1 MNYHLNI
8 DNTSSRVYLV
18 RIFYRIMNI
27 QQLEY
32 IIAVDNHRHFAKA
45 AEASFVTQP
54 TLSMMIQKLEDEL
67 SVKIFD
73 RSQLPVQP
81 TPIGVQIINQARVIV
96 SQVKQIKEII
106 QEEKGIVK
114 GTFKLGIIPTI
125 APYLLP
131 KLMLMHEENGYDI
144 ELVIEETTTGQIIDR
159 LLNGSLDGAI
169 LATPLKNEKLK
180 EHPIYYERFYA
191 YVSPRETSL
200 YAKKELDEEDLNI
213 NKLWLLEEV
222 HCFRSQILRICNLRK
237 RKSSHT
243 LFTYEAG
250 SINTL
255 INIVDNNSG
264 LTIIPEMAIEQ
275 LNEKQKQNIR
285 PLKDIC
291 PVREISLVTRK
302 EFLRE
307 RVLGIII
314 DEVKKVVPPALL
326 NQDLKKFVVDI

>member
-1 MNYHLNI
+1 
-8 DNTSSRVYLV
+8 
-18 RIFYRIMNI
+18 MNI

-67 SVKIFD
+67 GVKIFD

-81 TPIGVQIINQARVIV
+81 TVIGIQIINQARVIV

-106 QEEKGIVK
+106 QEEKGIVQ
-114 GTFKLGIIPTI
+114 GVFKLGIIPTI

-131 KLMLMHEENGYDI
+131 KLMKVHDENGYDI
-144 ELVIEETTTGQIIDR
+144 VLVIEETTTGQIIEK
-159 LLNGSLDGAI
+159 LLNGALDGAI
-169 LATPLKNEKLK
+169 LATPLKNDKIS

-200 YAKKELDEEDLNI
+200 YAKKELEEDDLNI
-213 NKLWLLEEV
+213 NRLWLLEEV
-222 HCFRSQILRICNLRK
+222 HCFRGQILRICNMRK
-237 RKSSHT
+237 RKSSHS
-243 LFTYEAG
+243 LFSYEAG
-250 SINTL
+250 SISTL

-264 LTIIPEMAIEQ
+264 LTIIPEMAIEDLTEQ
-275 LNEKQKQNIR
+275 QKKNVR
-285 PLKDIC
+285 PLKGIS

-307 RVLGIII
+307 RVLDIII
-314 DEVKKVVPPALL
+314 SEIKQSVPQPLL
-326 NQDLKKFVVDI
+326 SLELKKFIVDI

>member
-1 MNYHLNI
+1 MQCGLFFI
-8 DNTSSRVYLV
+8 A
-18 RIFYRIMNI
+18 MNI

-67 SVKIFD
+67 GVKIFD

-96 SQVKQIKEII
+96 SQVKQVKEII
-106 QEEKGIVK
+106 QEEKGLIK
-114 GTFKLGIIPTI
+114 GVFKLGIIPTI

-131 KLMLMHEENGYDI
+131 KLMLRHEENGYDI
-144 ELVIEETTTGQIIDR
+144 ELVIDETTTGQIIEH

-169 LATPLKNEKLK
+169 LATPLKNDKLK
-180 EHPIYYERFYA
+180 EHPIYYEKFYA

-200 YAKKELDEEDLNI
+200 YAKKELEEDDLNI
-213 NKLWLLEEV
+213 NRLWLLEEV

-237 RKSSHT
+237 RKSSHS

-250 SINTL
+250 SIATL
-255 INIVDNNSG
+255 INIVDSNSG
-264 LTIIPEMAIEQ
+264 LTIIPEMAIDQ
-275 LNEKQKQNIR
+275 LNEKQKLNVR
-285 PLKDIC
+285 PLKGIT

-307 RVLGIII
+307 RVLSIII
-314 DEVKKVVPPALL
+314 EETKQAVSKELL
-326 NQDLKKFVVDI
+326 NLDLKKFVIDI

>member
-1 MNYHLNI
+1 
-8 DNTSSRVYLV
+8 
-18 RIFYRIMNI
+18 MNI

-67 SVKIFD
+67 GVKIFD

-81 TPIGVQIINQARVIV
+81 TAIGTQIINQARVIV
-96 SQVKQIKEII
+96 SQVKQVKEII
-106 QEEKGIVK
+106 QEEKGIVQ
-114 GTFKLGIIPTI
+114 GVFKLGIIPTI

-131 KLMLMHEENGYDI
+131 KLMKVHDQNGYDI
-144 ELVIEETTTGQIIDR
+144 VLVIEETTTGQIIEK
-159 LLNGSLDGAI
+159 LLNGALDGAI
-169 LATPLKNEKLK
+169 LATPLKNDKIS

-200 YAKKELDEEDLNI
+200 YAKKELEEDDLNI
-213 NKLWLLEEV
+213 NRLWLLEEV
-222 HCFRSQILRICNLRK
+222 HCFRGQILRICNMRK
-237 RKSSHT
+237 RKSSHS
-243 LFTYEAG
+243 LFSYEAG

-264 LTIIPEMAIEQ
+264 LTIIPEMAIDE
-275 LNEKQKQNIR
+275 LTEAQKRNIR
-285 PLKDIC
+285 PLKGIS
-291 PVREISLVTRK
+291 PVREISLITRR

-307 RVLGIII
+307 RVLDIII
-314 DEVKKVVPPALL
+314 SEIKDAVPPSLL
-326 NQDLKKFVVDI
+326 NPELKKFIIDI

>member
-1 MNYHLNI
+1 
-8 DNTSSRVYLV
+8 
-18 RIFYRIMNI
+18 MNI

-45 AEASFVTQP
+45 AESSFVTQP

-67 SVKIFD
+67 GVKIFD

-81 TPIGVQIINQARVIV
+81 TVIGTQIINQARVII

-106 QEEKGIVK
+106 QEEKGIIQGV
-114 GTFKLGIIPTI
+114 FRLGIIPTI

-131 KLMLMHEENGYDI
+131 KFMMTHEENGYDI
-144 ELVIEETTTGQIIDR
+144 ELNIEEITTAQIIER

-169 LATPLKNEKLK
+169 LATPLQNDRISEY
-180 EHPIYYERFYA
+180 PIYYEKFYA
-191 YVSPRETSL
+191 YVSPRESSL
-200 YAKKELDEEDLNI
+200 YAKKALEEDDINI
-213 NKLWLLEEV
+213 SKLWLLEDV
-222 HCFRSQILRICNLRK
+222 HCFRNQILKLCNLRK
-237 RKSSHT
+237 KKRNSSLSQP

-255 INIVDNNSG
+255 INIVDNNRG
-264 LTIIPEMAIEQ
+264 LTVIPEMAIDE
-275 LNEKQKQNIR
+275 LTEKQKENVR
-285 PLKDIC
+285 PFKDIS

-307 RVLGIII
+307 RVLKIII
-314 DEVKKVVPPALL
+314 NEVKQSVPAGLINPE
-326 NQDLKKFVVDI
+326 LKKFVVDL

>member
-1 MNYHLNI
+1 
-8 DNTSSRVYLV
+8 
-18 RIFYRIMNI
+18 MNI

-67 SVKIFD
+67 NVKIFD

-81 TPIGVQIINQARVIV
+81 TAIGVQIINQARVIV

-106 QEEKGIVK
+106 QEEKGIVQ
-114 GTFKLGIIPTI
+114 GVFRLGIIPTI

-131 KLMLMHEENGYDI
+131 KLMKQHDENGYDI
-144 ELVIEETTTGQIIDR
+144 VLVIEENTTAQIVDK
-159 LLNGSLDGAI
+159 LMNGTLDGAI
-169 LATPLKNEKLK
+169 LATPLKNEKIT

-191 YVSPRETSL
+191 YVSPKETSL
-200 YAKKELDEEDLNI
+200 YAKKELEEDDLNI
-213 NKLWLLEEV
+213 NRLWLLEEV
-222 HCFRSQILRICNLRK
+222 HCLRGQILKLCNMRK
-237 RKSSHT
+237 RKSSHS
-243 LFTYEAG
+243 LFSYEAG

-264 LTIIPEMAIEQ
+264 LTIIPEMAIDE
-275 LNEKQKQNIR
+275 LTEAQKRNIR
-285 PLKDIC
+285 PLKGVS
-291 PVREISLVTRK
+291 PVREISLVTRR

-307 RVLGIII
+307 RVLNIII
-314 DEVKKVVPPALL
+314 SEVKQAVPKPLL
-326 NQDLKKFVVDI
+326 NPDLKKFIVDL

>member
-1 MNYHLNI
+1 
-8 DNTSSRVYLV
+8 
-18 RIFYRIMNI
+18 MNI

-67 SVKIFD
+67 GVKIFD

-81 TPIGVQIINQARVIV
+81 TVIGTQIINQARVIV

-106 QEEKGIVK
+106 QEEKGIVQ
-114 GTFKLGIIPTI
+114 GVFKLGIIPTI

-131 KLMLMHEENGYDI
+131 KLMKMHDDNGYDI
-144 ELVIEETTTGQIIDR
+144 VLVIEETTTGQIIEK
-159 LLNGSLDGAI
+159 LLNGALDGAI
-169 LATPLKNEKLK
+169 LATPLKNEKIT

-213 NKLWLLEEV
+213 NRLWLLEEV
-222 HCFRSQILRICNLRK
+222 HCFRGQILRICNMRK
-237 RKSSHT
+237 RKSSHS
-243 LFTYEAG
+243 LFSYEAG

-264 LTIIPEMAIEQ
+264 LTIIPEMAIEE
-275 LNEKQKQNIR
+275 LSEKQKRNVR
-285 PLKDIC
+285 PLRDIS
-291 PVREISLVTRK
+291 PVREISLVTRR

-307 RVLGIII
+307 RVLDIII
-314 DEVKKVVPPALL
+314 SEVKQSVPKELL
-326 NQDLKKFVVDI
+326 NPELKKFIVDF

>member
-1 MNYHLNI
+1 
-8 DNTSSRVYLV
+8 
-18 RIFYRIMNI
+18 MNI

-67 SVKIFD
+67 GVKIFD

-81 TPIGVQIINQARVIV
+81 TVIGIQIINQARVIV

-106 QEEKGIVK
+106 QEEKGIVQ
-114 GTFKLGIIPTI
+114 GVFKLGIIPTI

-131 KLMLMHEENGYDI
+131 KLMKVHDENGYDI
-144 ELVIEETTTGQIIDR
+144 VLVIEETTTGQIVEK
-159 LLNGSLDGAI
+159 LLNGALDGAI
-169 LATPLKNEKLK
+169 LATPLKNDKIS

-200 YAKKELDEEDLNI
+200 YAKKELEEDDLNI
-213 NKLWLLEEV
+213 NRLWLLEEV
-222 HCFRSQILRICNLRK
+222 HCFRGQILRICNMRK
-237 RKSSHT
+237 RKSSHS
-243 LFTYEAG
+243 LFSYEAG
-250 SINTL
+250 SISTL

-264 LTIIPEMAIEQ
+264 LTIIPEMAIEDLTEQ
-275 LNEKQKQNIR
+275 QKKNVR
-285 PLKDIC
+285 PLKGIS

-307 RVLGIII
+307 RVLDIII
-314 DEVKKVVPPALL
+314 SEIKQSVPQPLL
-326 NQDLKKFVVDI
+326 SLELKKFVVDI

>member
-1 MNYHLNI
+1 
-8 DNTSSRVYLV
+8 
-18 RIFYRIMNI
+18 MNI

-67 SVKIFD
+67 GVKIFD

-81 TPIGVQIINQARVIV
+81 TVIGTQIINQARVIV
-96 SQVKQIKEII
+96 SQVKQVKEII
-106 QEEKGIVK
+106 QEEKGIVQ
-114 GTFKLGIIPTI
+114 GVFKLGIIPTI

-131 KLMLMHEENGYDI
+131 KLMQVHDQNGYDI
-144 ELVIEETTTGQIIDR
+144 VLVIEETTTAQIVEK
-159 LLNGSLDGAI
+159 LLNGALDGAI
-169 LATPLKNEKLK
+169 LATPLKNEKIT

-200 YAKKELDEEDLNI
+200 YAKKELEEDDLNI
-213 NKLWLLEEV
+213 NRLWLLEEV
-222 HCFRSQILRICNLRK
+222 HCFRGQILRICNMRK
-237 RKSSHT
+237 RKSSHS
-243 LFTYEAG
+243 LFSSEAG

-264 LTIIPEMAIEQ
+264 LTIIPEMAIEE
-275 LNEKQKQNIR
+275 LNEKQRRNIR
-285 PLKDIC
+285 PLKGVS
-291 PVREISLVTRK
+291 PVREVSLVTRR

-307 RVLGIII
+307 RVLDIIVSEI
-314 DEVKKVVPPALL
+314 KESVPKTLL
-326 NQDLKKFVVDI
+326 DPELKKFVVDI

>member
-1 MNYHLNI
+1 
-8 DNTSSRVYLV
+8 
-18 RIFYRIMNI
+18 MNI

-67 SVKIFD
+67 GVKIFD

-81 TPIGVQIINQARVIV
+81 TVIGIQIINQARVIV

-106 QEEKGIVK
+106 QEEKGIVQ
-114 GTFKLGIIPTI
+114 GVFKLGIIPTI

-131 KLMLMHEENGYDI
+131 KLMKVHDENGYDI
-144 ELVIEETTTGQIIDR
+144 VLVIEETTTGQIIEK
-159 LLNGSLDGAI
+159 LLNGALDGAI
-169 LATPLKNEKLK
+169 LATPLKNDKIS

-200 YAKKELDEEDLNI
+200 YAKKELKEDDLNI
-213 NKLWLLEEV
+213 NRLWLLEEV
-222 HCFRSQILRICNLRK
+222 HCFRGQILRICNMRK
-237 RKSSHT
+237 RKSSHS
-243 LFTYEAG
+243 LFSYEAG
-250 SINTL
+250 SISTL

-264 LTIIPEMAIEQ
+264 LTIIPEMAIEDLTEQ
-275 LNEKQKQNIR
+275 QKKNVR
-285 PLKDIC
+285 PLKGIS

-307 RVLGIII
+307 RVLDIII
-314 DEVKKVVPPALL
+314 SEIKQSVPQPLL
-326 NQDLKKFVVDI
+326 SLELKKFVVDI

>member
-1 MNYHLNI
+1 
-8 DNTSSRVYLV
+8 
-18 RIFYRIMNI
+18 MNI

-32 IIAVDNHRHFAKA
+32 IIAVDNYRHFAKA

-54 TLSMMIQKLEDEL
+54 TLSMMTQKLEEEL
-67 SVKIFD
+67 GVKIFD

-81 TPIGVQIINQARVIV
+81 TPIGIQIINQARVIV

-114 GTFKLGIIPTI
+114 GVFKLGIIPTI
-125 APYLLP
+125 SPYLLP
-131 KLMLMHEENGYDI
+131 KLMLHHEKNGFDI
-144 ELVIEETTTGQIIDR
+144 ELFIEETTTTQLVEG

-169 LATPLKNEKLK
+169 LATPLKNDKIREY
-180 EHPIYYERFYA
+180 PIYYEKFYA
-191 YVSPRETSL
+191 YVSPKETSL
-200 YAKKELDEEDLNI
+200 FAKKELEEDDLNI
-213 NKLWLLEEV
+213 NRLWLLEDV
-222 HCFRSQILRICNLRK
+222 HCLRSQILKICNLRK
-237 RKSSHT
+237 RKGAHS

-275 LNEKQKQNIR
+275 LSEKQKLNVR
-285 PLKDIC
+285 PLKGIS

-307 RVLGIII
+307 RVLSIII
-314 DEVKKVVPPALL
+314 DEVKQTVPPSLL
-326 NQDLKKFVVDI
+326 DTNLRKHVVNI

>member
-1 MNYHLNI
+1 
-8 DNTSSRVYLV
+8 
-18 RIFYRIMNI
+18 MNI

-67 SVKIFD
+67 GVKIFD

-81 TPIGVQIINQARVIV
+81 TVIGVQIINQARVIV

-106 QEEKGIVK
+106 QEEKGVVQ
-114 GTFKLGIIPTI
+114 GVFKLGIIPTI

-131 KLMLMHEENGYDI
+131 KLMKIHDENGYDI
-144 ELVIEETTTGQIIDR
+144 VLVIEETTTGQLIEK
-159 LLNGSLDGAI
+159 LLNGALDGAI
-169 LATPLKNEKLK
+169 LATPLKNDKIA

-200 YAKKELDEEDLNI
+200 YAKKELEEDDLNI
-213 NKLWLLEEV
+213 NRLWLLEEV
-222 HCFRSQILRICNLRK
+222 HCFRGQILRICNMRK
-237 RKSSHT
+237 RKSSHS
-243 LFTYEAG
+243 LFSYEAG

-264 LTIIPEMAIEQ
+264 LTIIPEMAIEE
-275 LNEKQKQNIR
+275 LNEQQRKNVR
-285 PLKDIC
+285 PLKGIS
-291 PVREISLVTRK
+291 PVREISLVTRR

-307 RVLGIII
+307 RVLDIII
-314 DEVKKVVPPALL
+314 SEIKQSVPQALL
-326 NQDLKKFVVDI
+326 NPDLKKFIVDI

>member
-1 MNYHLNI
+1 
-8 DNTSSRVYLV
+8 
-18 RIFYRIMNI
+18 MNI

-67 SVKIFD
+67 GVKIFD

-81 TPIGVQIINQARVIV
+81 TVIGTQIINQARVIV

-106 QEEKGIVK
+106 QEEKGIVQ
-114 GTFKLGIIPTI
+114 GVFKLGIIPTI

-131 KLMLMHEENGYDI
+131 KLMKAHDENGYDI
-144 ELVIEETTTGQIIDR
+144 VLVIEETTTAQIVEK
-159 LLNGSLDGAI
+159 LMNGALDGAI
-169 LATPLKNEKLK
+169 LATPLKNEKIT

-200 YAKKELDEEDLNI
+200 YAKKELEEDDLNI
-213 NKLWLLEEV
+213 NRLWLLEEV
-222 HCFRSQILRICNLRK
+222 HCFRGQILRICNMRK
-237 RKSSHT
+237 RKSSHS
-243 LFTYEAG
+243 LFSYEAG

-264 LTIIPEMAIEQ
+264 LTIIPEMAIEE
-275 LNEKQKQNIR
+275 LTEKQKRNIR
-285 PLKDIC
+285 PLKGIS
-291 PVREISLVTRK
+291 PVREISLVTRR

-307 RVLGIII
+307 RVLDIIMS
-314 DEVKKVVPPALL
+314 EVKQLSL
-326 NQDLKKFVVDI
+326 IHI